1 MKIRVSYE
9 DEVID
14 VVERFEEVLK
24 EFGIIVNYVG
34 GDGNEGWDEY
44 ELDSQEA
51 DFYDKVEDVT

>member
-44 ELDSQEA
+44 ELDFQEA